1 MSTSLSPKERFRRLF
16 LLKNIDERFAK
27 NGKPYLS
34 LILGTPEGDFEG
46 RFWDMDAKSLPGLV
60 EGDPVTVTGVAQLY
74 QDRVQLIADGIEKVE
89 SFVDPREIYPSSP
102 LSEKELMTD
111 FQAFTEGI
119 KGGELR
125 AVIGRMR
132 ED

>member
-60 EGDPVTVTGVAQLY
+60 EGVTLVCVSW
-74 QDRVQLIADGIEKVE
+74 RADKIGSAEGAF
-89 SFVDPREIYPSSP
+89 SQPQNPR
-102 LSEKELMTD
+102 
-111 FQAFTEGI
+111 
-119 KGGELR
+119 
-125 AVIGRMR
+125 
-132 ED
+132 